1 MLHLATVVECS
12 PADQTITICKHIRPG
27 YQEDAEEEAQLLD
40 EVLTWAQANEH
51 EWKIVSS

>member
-12 PADQTITICKHIRPG
+12 PADQTIMIRKHIRPS

-40 EVLTWAQANEH
+40 EVLTWAQASEQ
-51 EWKIVSS
+51 EWKIVPR